1 MGTLIL
7 NGRALGVRLEGAH
20 VAVTRHDAPAVPA
33 EHVPLAAIERVVVV
47 GRPAL
52 TFPVLAAFMERA
64 IPCVFF
70 DGAGRWRGALECHD
84 EAFHGRRRRHYLRL
98 EDAAFRLGVARRLVA
113 AKIRNARRVVRR
125 LTANRP
131 AGALGVAE
139 AMRVDALAQALREA
153 RAAPDAEALRGIEGQ
168 AAATHFAMLGRFF
181 PPHLPFAGRSRHP
194 PRDAAN
200 ALLSWLYALLLGEV
214 VMALHAHG
222 LDPAAGCLHQ
232 NGHRAPALALD
243 LMEPFRPVCG
253 DLIACDLASH
263 GVLRAE
269 RDFRA
274 CPGLGVRLGESAR
287 ALALGAFARAMER
300 PFHARSPRPGVTT
313 LRGAIQALAAD
324 FARAVETGDPALR
337 VFLLP

>member
-1 MGTLIL
+1 MPLTPIFDIAPSPKAERLLWAVWVGPT
-7 NGRALGVRLEGAH
+7 GPVGSAPYGATERTWGV
-20 VAVTRHDAPAVPA
+20 
-33 EHVPLAAIERVVVV
+33 
-47 GRPAL
+47 
-52 TFPVLAAFMERA
+52 
-64 IPCVFF
+64 
-70 DGAGRWRGALECHD
+70 
-84 EAFHGRRRRHYLRL
+84 
-98 EDAAFRLGVARRLVA
+98 
-113 AKIRNARRVVRR
+113 
-125 LTANRP
+125 
-131 AGALGVAE
+131 GVAE
-139 AMRVDALAQALREA
+139 GMRVDALAQALREA
-153 RAAPDAEALRGIEGQ
+153 RAAPDAETLRGVEGQ

-269 RDFRA
+269 RDFRV

-300 PFHARSPRPGVTT
+300 PFRARSPRPGVTT